1 MLRNRVSIRV
11 FGKEEAEK
19 VQRIMDKVLNK
30 GRVIEVNIPCDN
42 SKMYR
47 ISAYI
52 NIFEKIRLQRELTK
66 VYKEELV
73 TL

>member
-1 MLRNRVSIRV
+1 MLRNRVTIRV
-11 FGKEEAEK
+11 FSKEDAEK
-19 VQRIMDKVLNK
+19 VQRIMDKVLNR
-30 GRVIEVNIPCDN
+30 GRVIETNIPCDE
-42 SKMYR
+42 SHMYT